1 MALVIYGYD
10 FICFALVAGAIFG
23 SLWVIRRT
31 EGDQICDDAT
41 RYESLLFD
49 RSDRDGFV
57 GQMRNGHVGSTQLW
71 MSCWREVHPGWLL
84 ATRAVSAFVLAGFLA
99 WDIRCYDS
107 TIFVY
112 YTEWTVALVIIYF
125 ALGTVISAHGC
136 WMYSKHR
143 LENEERGGRSR
154 KADLEESKST
164 VTTYKTAKISGAIEG
179 EGHHEQ
185 EIIKQRAGFWGY
197 LMQTV
202 YQACAGAVML
212 TDIVFWCLIVPFL
225 SIQHFSLN
233 MLMGC
238 MHTLNAVFLLLDT
251 ILNDMPFPWF
261 RLTYFVLWSC
271 IYIIFQWVI
280 HACGFPWYL
289 CLALIHIPCYG
300 LYALIVEAK
309 NSIFPRLFPQAYVK
323 PY

>member
-233 MLMGC
+233 MVSLLGSHSYPLLRLIRAYRRSEKFNFPEIVPTSIC
-238 MHTLNAVFLLLDT
+238 KALLASPISFLLLK
-251 ILNDMPFPWF
+251 IGGMVWLSQFNVS
-261 RLTYFVLWSC
+261 LV
-271 IYIIFQWVI
+271 V
-280 HACGFPWYL
+280 
-289 CLALIHIPCYG
+289 
-300 LYALIVEAK
+300 
-309 NSIFPRLFPQAYVK
+309 
-323 PY
+323 